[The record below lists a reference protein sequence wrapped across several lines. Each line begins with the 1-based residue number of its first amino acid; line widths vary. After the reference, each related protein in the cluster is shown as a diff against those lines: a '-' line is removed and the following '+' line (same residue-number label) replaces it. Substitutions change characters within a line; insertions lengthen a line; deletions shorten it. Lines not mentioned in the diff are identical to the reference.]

1 MNAHEPGSQESRTQS
16 RRRFLQGAAAGA
28 AGLAGLAG
36 RAQAQPSGVA
46 AKPAGKPGLR
56 DVGWVWEGQGIDP
69 KVPPSIY
76 GLGQGARYFGLSRV
90 QFLFHPNDVH
100 ALRLLQDYDEVVCD
114 ITKWGWEWN
123 ADGRPVCRPKS
134 DPATMQ
140 SEGENVAR
148 LARQFRNVTGVYCDD
163 LLGLMKRFKFGPQE
177 FGNVRSAIRSANS
190 KLKLWSVVYTHEL
203 DQAEFWTKM
212 RPHMDVVTLWI
223 WKSENL
229 GRMADE
235 VERCRR
241 LFPDKPIVMGVYLR
255 DYTKVAPIPVDLVKR
270 QMEGVADLVRKGKL
284 DGYSILAAVLIDGH
298 RAQADAV
305 RDFIAAQSGRA

>member
-1 MNAHEPGSQESRTQS
+1 MNRRGFVRVLSQ
-16 RRRFLQGAAAGA
+16 AGA
-28 AGLAGLAG
+28 AVGLAGLAS
-36 RAQAQPSGVA
+36 RAAGQPSVA
-46 AKPAGKPGLR
+46 AVKHAGKPTFR

-90 QFLFHPNDVH
+90 NFLFHPNDVH
-100 ALRLLQDYDEVVCD
+100 AVRLLQDYDEVTCD

-123 ADGRPVCRPKS
+123 ADGRPKCKAKS

-148 LARQFRNVTGVYCDD
+148 LARQFPNVTGVYCDD
-163 LLGLMKRFKFGPQE
+163 LLGLMKHFQYGPQE
-177 FGNVRSAIRSANS
+177 FGNIRAAIRSARAE
-190 KLKLWSVVYTHEL
+190 LKLWTVVYTHEL
-203 DQAEFWTKM
+203 EQADFWTKM
-212 RPHMDVVTLWI
+212 RPHIDVVTLWI
-223 WKSENL
+223 WKSENI
-229 GRMADE
+229 GRMPEE

-255 DYTKVAPIPVDLVKR
+255 DYPKVAPIPVDRVKS
-270 QMEGVADLVRKGKL
+270 QMEGIADLVRKGKL
-284 DGYSILAAVLIDGH
+284 AGYSILGAVLIDGH

-305 RDFIAAQSGRA
+305 RDFIAAQSGKA